1 MRAKQ
6 LIESLLNRAIQ
17 ESPIIDLDYGHIS
30 DKGRLQLDKF
40 EYGPGVYGGKPGIAV
55 VAPYGGSAANI
66 NQIVWLPDELAD
78 WAQHHMGI
86 QGGWYK
92 LGAIKALLAERL
104 SGAELKKFTD
114 ALVAATDSVL
124 SRHARLSAI
133 AVRAPTNM
141 ADTPIMRVNTELTEV
156 EALEL
161 AHSLGLTIQFGTTIH
176 DVIAAAAAS
185 APDRALKRYKV
196 MSADF
201 LAAGNDKPTPLNLV
215 VLGTEDQQAKF
226 QRRLMTAPAAEA

>member
-40 EYGPGVYGGKPGIAV
+40 EYGPGIYGGKPGIAV
-55 VAPYGGSAANI
+55 VAPYGGATANI
-66 NQIVWLPDELAD
+66 NQIVWLPAELAD

-92 LGAIKALLAERL
+92 LGAIKTLLAGRL
-104 SGAELKKFTD
+104 SGAELKKITD
-114 ALVAATDSVL
+114 ALSAATDGVL
-124 SRHARLSAI
+124 SRHARLSAM
-133 AVRAPTNM
+133 AVRSPTNM
-141 ADTPIMRVNTELTEV
+141 AETPVIKLNTELTEV

-161 AHSLGLTIQFGTTIH
+161 AHSLSLTIQFGTTIG
-176 DVIAAAAAS
+176 DVLTAAAGTTPGAV
-185 APDRALKRYKV
+185 LKRYHV
-196 MSADF
+196 LSSDF
-201 LAAGNDKPTPLNLV
+201 LAAGNDKPTAMNIV
-215 VLGTEDQQAKF
+215 ALGTEDQHAKF
-226 QRRLMTAPAAEA
+226 QRKLMAAPAAEA